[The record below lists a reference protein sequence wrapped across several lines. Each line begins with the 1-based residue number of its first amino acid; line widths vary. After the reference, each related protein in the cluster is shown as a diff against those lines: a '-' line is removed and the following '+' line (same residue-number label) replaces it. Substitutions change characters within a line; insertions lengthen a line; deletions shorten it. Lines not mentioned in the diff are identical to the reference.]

1 MKLFKCL
8 SEYQKKKTMVSK
20 KTIQQLELSALDSK
34 AEVKAD
40 KDPKIWKHLKP
51 GSKQIMKG
59 KEDSKSDTDIK

>member
-1 MKLFKCL
+1 
-8 SEYQKKKTMVSK
+8 MVSK

-59 KEDSKSDTDIK
+59 KEDSKRDRDIK